1 MSLVSVGCV
10 AAGVV
15 SWECPMTRD
24 TWHVTR
30 DVVAG
35 ASMTVVWHW
44 PLRMSGIWSP
54 SLSPDLISQHPP
66 AVAQAPVQLETKV
79 REDFTNT
86 EKAPT
91 IVQMQSSTNVDILRL
106 ELIQRGVSVSHP
118 LIQGKIKIHP
128 ELQADLSMMFYYV
141 LKPLQPGY
149 KCFL

>member
-1 MSLVSVGCV
+1 
-10 AAGVV
+10 
-15 SWECPMTRD
+15 
-24 TWHVTR
+24 
-30 DVVAG
+30 
-35 ASMTVVWHW
+35 
-44 PLRMSGIWSP
+44 MSGIWSP

-66 AVAQAPVQLETKV
+66 AAAQGTVQLETKV

-128 ELQADLSMMFYYV
+128 ELQADLSMAFYYV
-141 LKPLQPGY
+141 LKPLQQGY